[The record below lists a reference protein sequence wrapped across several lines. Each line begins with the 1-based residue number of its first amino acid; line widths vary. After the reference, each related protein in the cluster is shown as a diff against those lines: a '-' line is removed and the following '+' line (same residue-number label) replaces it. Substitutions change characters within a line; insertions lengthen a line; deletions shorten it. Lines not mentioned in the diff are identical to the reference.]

1 MPYKDKEKNA
11 ESIKNAI
18 ARNYISSC
26 TVRFRKD
33 DEPFYNAIQK
43 GSEADSVTVAEYLR
57 ISAKEKL
64 IREGYLQENKDA
76 E

>member
-33 DEPFYNAIQK
+33 DESFYNAIQK
-43 GSEADSVTVAEYLR
+43 GAETDSVTIAEYLR
-57 ISAKEKL
+57 TAAKEKL
-64 IREGYLQENKDA
+64 VRKGFLQENKDA